1 MVPTWIR
8 CFIVFHTHSYIYNQP
23 YFIYVRLLSFS
34 GLHPQHTEV
43 PRPGVQWE
51 LLLPAYARA
60 TAIPD
65 LSHICSLYHSSQ
77 QRQIVNPLSEA
88 RDQIH
93 NLMVPSQICFCC
105 AMMGTPLLYF
115 LIMVD
120 FNI

>member
-1 MVPTWIR
+1 M
-8 CFIVFHTHSYIYNQP
+8 
-23 YFIYVRLLSFS
+23 
-34 GLHPQHTEV
+34 EV
-43 PRPGVQWE
+43 PRLGVE
-51 LLLPAYARA
+51 LELQLPAYATA
-60 TAIPD
+60 TPD